1 MSRRLCARRWPPIR
15 KRSGWRRPSR
25 GRVSSRCS
33 RQQNRRS
40 RLHTRRVSVTLS
52 RIGSSSFKG
61 SIRRCNMTIWCDAQ
75 TAVQV
80 VDSGNNVFLQGMVT
94 TPTPLIEA
102 LVTRGEELR
111 NVELFTALIIGPAP
125 YTDPRWVGH
134 FHANVLF
141 VSAFERAAV
150 NTGRASYDPVY
161 LSNIPKLFVPGGP
174 VPLDVAFIQVS
185 PPDKHGFCSMGPS
198 VDFSRAAVD
207 HARQVVALVNPNV
220 PRVYGHGFVHVSR
233 MDYAVKWEHPLYDVK
248 GEPPDETQRVIG
260 RYVGELIEDGATLQ
274 LGIGAIPD
282 AALQTL
288 TDRRDLG
295 IHSEMFSDG
304 VIDLVEQG
312 VITGARKTR
321 DRGKLVTCFVMGS
334 RRLMDF
340 LDNNPMVAMHP
351 VSYTNDPQI
360 IRQFDHFVS
369 VNSALQVD
377 LTGQVC
383 AESVGTFQYSGV
395 GGQMDFMRGAALA
408 QHGRAI
414 LALPATARAPKTGA
428 ETHPY
433 AITPVDGQIS
443 RIVPILMPRAAVTTT
458 RAHVQYVVTEYG
470 RAMLRGRSLAE
481 RARSLIAI
489 AAPQFRE
496 QLERAAHGL
505 HLFS

>member
-1 MSRRLCARRWPPIR
+1 
-15 KRSGWRRPSR
+15 
-25 GRVSSRCS
+25 
-33 RQQNRRS
+33 
-40 RLHTRRVSVTLS
+40 
-52 RIGSSSFKG
+52 
-61 SIRRCNMTIWCDAQ
+61 MTIWCDAK

-80 VDSGNNVFLQGMVT
+80 VESGNRVFLGGMVV

-102 LVTRGEELR
+102 LVARGEELR
-111 NVELFTALIIGPAP
+111 NVEIITALAIGPAP
-125 YTDPRWVGH
+125 YTDPRWAGH
-134 FHANVLF
+134 FHVRTCF
-141 VSAFERAAV
+141 VSAFDRAAV
-150 NTGRASYDPVY
+150 NAGRVSYIPIY
-161 LSNIPKLFVPGGP
+161 LSSIPKLFMPGGP
-174 VPLDVAFIQVS
+174 YPLDVAFIQVS

-198 VDFSRAAVD
+198 VDFTRAAVD
-207 HARQVVALVNPNV
+207 NARQVVALVNPSV
-220 PRVYGHGFVHVSR
+220 PRTYGHSFVHVSR
-233 MDYAVKWEHPLYDVK
+233 LDYAVKWEGPLYDVK

-304 VIDLVEQG
+304 VIDLVERG

-321 DRGKLVTCFVMGS
+321 DRGKMVACFLMGS

-340 LDNNPMVAMHP
+340 IDDNPMVKMYP
-351 VSYTNDPQI
+351 VTYTNDPQI
-360 IRQFDHFVS
+360 VRQFDHFVS

-383 AESVGTFQYSGV
+383 AESIGTLQYSGV

-408 QHGRAI
+408 PHGRAI
-414 LALPATARAPKTGA
+414 LALSATARAPKTGA
-428 ETHPY
+428 ETHPH

-443 RIVPILMPRAAVTTT
+443 RIVPIPMPGAAVTTT
-458 RAHVQYVVTEYG
+458 RAHVHYVVTEYG
-470 RAMLRGRSLAE
+470 TALLLGLSLAE
-481 RARSLIAI
+481 RARSLINI

-496 QLERAAHGL
+496 QLERAAYDL